1 MVLVLG
7 EGLAEVE
14 GVVEVLV
21 CLKAL
26 FALLYTL
33 LVVVFRLT
41 DMLQSFC
48 NVGMYRYLND

>member
-7 EGLAEVE
+7 EGLEEVE
-14 GVVEVLV
+14 GVLEVLV

-26 FALLYTL
+26 SALLYTL
-33 LVVVFRLT
+33 LVVFRLT

-48 NVGMYRYLND
+48 NVDMYWYLND